1 MSNLASFIT
10 HYGYIGIF
18 LILVLGIIGLP
29 LPDEVLLTYVGYNIF
44 LGHMSLHLSIL
55 VAILGSMIGISISY
69 LLGQKLGIP
78 FIRRFGPKFYIQE
91 KNLQWAQ
98 NRFDKYGGIFLICG
112 YFIPGVRHIAAY
124 IAGISNYHYLR
135 FAAFAYTG
143 SIIWASTFIIL
154 GIILGNHWEYIAK
167 ISSLTSK
174 AIWLFILGIFFFVIF
189 KKYRNKFK

>member
-18 LILVLGIIGLP
+18 IILVLGIIGLP
-29 LPDEVLLTYVGYNIF
+29 LPDEVLLTYVGYNVF
-44 LGHMSLHLSIL
+44 LGHMSLNLSIL

-78 FIRRFGPKFYIQE
+78 FIKRFGPKLHIKE
-91 KNLQWAQ
+91 KNLRWAQ
-98 NRFDKYGGIFLICG
+98 KSFNKYGGIFLICG
-112 YFIPGVRHIAAY
+112 YFIPGIRHIAAY
-124 IAGISNYHYLR
+124 IAGICNYHYLR
-135 FAAFAYTG
+135 FAAFAYIG

-167 ISSLTSK
+167 ISSHASK
-174 AIWLFILGIFFFVIF
+174 IIWLFILGIFFFVLW